1 MTLNLSKAPAS
12 ATHYSV
18 RTDSPFTT
26 FWRKEGDLFTRI
38 WVADAEGLRLPEGR
52 TPTPYEKD
60 VASVYAKPL
69 PSPPQGVVDNPVVAS
84 YREAFSPAPQVESG
98 EPRARGKVDY
108 SSLDSYIWSQAP
120 LQANFFSLGLN
131 GELSCWLHIEED
143 KIVTVWTEQGTV
155 YNYRSS
161 DRQPSVP
168 GPRFPRPQKKEEAS
182 PQEWDGEGLP
192 PVGCT
197 VQLVDISSPVSPP
210 FDEWL
215 LGDYLEVIAHKEVC
229 GTVRP
234 VVWNDRKQTGSSIL
248 PRLISP
254 VSQETL
260 AAEKERQQGIQEMVS
275 LVSSMDL
282 ARALEVLYDAG
293 YRKQEDTE

>member
-18 RTDSPFTT
+18 RTDSLFTT

-38 WVADAEGLRLPEGR
+38 WVADAQGFRLPEGR

-69 PSPPQGVVDNPVVAS
+69 PSPYQGAVDNTVVAS
-84 YREAFSPAPQVESG
+84 SRETSSPAPQVESG

-120 LQANFFSLGLN
+120 CQANFFSLGLN
-131 GELSCWLHIEED
+131 GELNCWLRVEEG
-143 KIVTVWTEQGTV
+143 KIVTVWTEQGTM
-155 YNYRSS
+155 YNYHSS
-161 DRQPSVP
+161 ERQPSVP

-229 GTVRP
+229 GTVLP
-234 VVWNDRKQTGSSIL
+234 IVWNDRKQTGSSIL
-248 PRLISP
+248 TRLISP